1 MGNERAAARELGM
14 FLRSRRE
21 RTTPQDL
28 GLEPGPRRKVEG
40 LRREEIATLAGLS
53 TDYYQRLEQGR
64 SVRPSDAILNS
75 IADAFDLD
83 EVERRHLMRL
93 AQLTRRPRPP
103 TPRAAD
109 RVPRNAR
116 LLLEAIDLPAF
127 VATRHLDML
136 AWNSLAAALLGDP
149 RELPP
154 DRRNVL
160 LTLFHEEFQPRCPGW
175 ETAALDYI
183 GILRAAV
190 STDPDHPR
198 AVAIV
203 GELSI
208 SNPEFR
214 RLWARHDV
222 REGVHGTKT
231 IQHPRVGDIAVEWD
245 AYPLQPPPG
254 PLMIVFTPKA
264 GYEERLRLLKVIA
277 DAGEDRGEP
286 EPHTVLSPATHP
298 ADRGR
303 RPTPPRPR

>member
-1 MGNERAAARELGM
+1 MGNERAAARELGI

-40 LRREEIATLAGLS
+40 LRREEVAALAGLS

-64 SVRPSDAILNS
+64 NVRPSDALLDS
-75 IADAFDLD
+75 IADALGMD

-93 AQLTRRPRPP
+93 AQLARRPRLPAL
-103 TPRAAD
+103 RAAD
-109 RVPRNAR
+109 RVPRNTR
-116 LLLEAIDLPAF
+116 LLLAAIDLPAF

-136 AWNSLAAALLGDP
+136 AWNNLAAALLGDP
-149 RELPP
+149 RDLPP

-160 LTLFHEEFQPRCPGW
+160 LMLFHEAFRLRCPGW
-175 ETAALDYI
+175 EAMALDYI

-190 STDPDHPR
+190 ATDPDHPR
-198 AVAIV
+198 AVAV
-203 GELSI
+203 VNELSI
-208 SNPEFR
+208 GSPEFR

-222 REGVHGTKT
+222 REIVHGTKT
-231 IQHPRVGDIAVEWD
+231 IRHPRVGDIAVEWD

-264 GYEERLRLLKVIA
+264 GHEERLRLLKVIA
-277 DAGEDRGEP
+277 DAGEDR
-286 EPHTVLSPATHP
+286 EPHAAPSPATHL
-298 ADRGR
+298 ADDGR
-303 RPTPPRPR
+303 RPAPPRPR